1 MQAMCCPL
9 EGAKG
14 LFVVTQVGCQP
25 WEVQIGFA
33 TSLALSVLESAFR
46 AKFNPECRAKQGKSN
61 GPAEVDTAQKL
72 YHLNNKQI
80 NDPENDNKI
89 VPANIHRLGA
99 RADKL
104 MQHKTDWLPGPSRLR
119 KADKA
124 Y

>member
-1 MQAMCCPL
+1 M
-9 EGAKG
+9 
-14 LFVVTQVGCQP
+14 
-25 WEVQIGFA
+25 
-33 TSLALSVLESAFR
+33 LESAYQG
-46 AKFNPECRAKQGKSN
+46 KFNPECRAKQGKANSL
-61 GPAEVDTAQKL
+61 AEVDTAQKL

-99 RADKL
+99 RAVRL
-104 MQHKTDWLPGPSRLR
+104 MQHKTDWLHGLSQLR